1 MSSNRNRRYY
11 AISSD
16 QATTSEYVPDEWLLS
31 SYIATG
37 MENIPI
43 FIIADH
49 AENERVMHDDSCATH
64 KELCQTRVNELYQ
77 KYYSLT
83 RLPISEA
90 GTYNADYCPIFALTS
105 KSMTVV

>member
-1 MSSNRNRRYY
+1 
-11 AISSD
+11 
-16 QATTSEYVPDEWLLS
+16 
-31 SYIATG
+31 
-37 MENIPI
+37 
-43 FIIADH
+43 
-49 AENERVMHDDSCATH
+49 MHDDSCATH

>member
-49 AENERVMHDDSCATH
+49 AENEIESC
-64 KELCQTRVNELYQ
+64 
-77 KYYSLT
+77 
-83 RLPISEA
+83 
-90 GTYNADYCPIFALTS
+90 
-105 KSMTVV
+105 MTIHVQRIRNFVKLE